1 MLRQSLLPGCPDGA
15 VKIGKSV
22 SVLKKENNVAYFVGG
37 DNYFSHAAEDENSR
51 RFALTSLIGNGH
63 VRARDV
69 EKDLLIP
76 HRTMMNWMKQ
86 YRSEGPASFYR
97 PPPKSKPGV
106 MTEDKSLE
114 CAHLLAE
121 GYPMAEV
128 ARRAGIEESTLRKA
142 HKRKAI
148 PQLAG
153 TSVEEGKKKTPPARK
168 ADVAG

>member
-1 MLRQSLLPGCPDGA
+1 MDYRGTRQRWSCSD
-15 VKIGKSV
+15 SHC
-22 SVLKKENNVAYFVGG
+22 FVGG

-63 VRARDV
+63 VRARDG

-97 PPPKSKPGV
+97 PPPSSKPRV

-121 GYPMAEV
+121 GYPIAEV

-148 PQLAG
+148 PQLARRLG
-153 TSVEEGKKKTPPARK
+153 RGRKKKTPPARK
-168 ADVAG
+168 ANVAG